1 MGAEAVL
8 ALMDATPETEAC
20 VVSLV
25 GNSSVRVNLMECVEK
40 TKEVTKAMEEKNWD
54 MAVQL
59 RGRSFM
65 RNLETFRML
74 SKNIPKNLLDE
85 NGRNLAVINVGA
97 PCCGVNAAG

>member
-1 MGAEAVL
+1 MTFIRTTNEDVTQSCCKSL
-8 ALMDATPETEAC
+8 CLEQPDTEI
-20 VVSLV
+20 
-25 GNSSVRVNLMECVEK
+25 EK